1 MEQKEGVRSVN
12 IELPPQA
19 AAALELLSAA
29 GYEAV
34 VVGGAVRDALR
45 GVPAGDWDIATAAR
59 PEETERVFGRWP
71 LVETGRKHGTVTVL
85 LDGLPLEI
93 TTYRTEGAY
102 TDHRRPDSVRFT
114 ASLTEDL
121 ARRDFTVN
129 AMAYC
134 PETGLADPF
143 GGAAD
148 LAAGLLR
155 CVGEPERRFREDALR
170 ILRGLRFA
178 AALGLEAEPAT
189 ARALHGCRGLLPAV
203 SAERVQAELT
213 GLLVGPFAGRV
224 LLEYGDV
231 LAAVIPELAPM
242 LGLDQCN
249 PHHDKDLW
257 AHTAAVVDAAPAEP
271 VLRWAALLH
280 DVGKPPCFS
289 LGPDGVG
296 HFYGH
301 AGKSAELADGILARL
316 RLDNARRGRITA
328 LIRLHDL
335 PLLPPDR
342 KQVRRLLNRL
352 GPEGAAELIAL
363 HRADAAGLA
372 APYRG
377 RVREYAGVQALLDSL
392 LAERACFS
400 LRDLAVKGDDLL
412 ALGLRGRAVGEG
424 LNACLA
430 AVMAEE
436 APNDRAAL
444 LAWLKDR

>member
-1 MEQKEGVRSVN
+1 MEIR
-12 IELPPQA
+12 LPAQVK
-19 AAALELLSAA
+19 AALVRLAAA
-29 GYEAV
+29 GYDAA

-59 PEETERVFGRWP
+59 PEETERVFAGCP
-71 LVETGRKHGTVTVL
+71 MVETGLKHGTVTVL

-102 TDHRRPDSVRFT
+102 SDHRRPDAVRFT

-129 AMAYC
+129 AMAYR
-134 PETGLADPF
+134 PDGGLTDPF

-148 LAAGLLR
+148 LAAGVLR

-178 AALGLEAEPAT
+178 AALGLEPEPAT
-189 ARALHGCRGLLPAV
+189 ACALHSCRDLLSAV
-203 SAERVQAELT
+203 AAERVQAELT
-213 GLLVGPFAGRV
+213 GLLTGPFAGRV
-224 LLEYGDV
+224 LLEYGGV

-242 LGLDQCN
+242 FGLDQRN

-301 AGKSAELADGILARL
+301 AGKSAEIADAVLARL

-335 PLLPPDR
+335 PLLPPNK

-372 APYRG
+372 APYQG
-377 RVREYAGVQALLDSL
+377 RAAEYAGVQALLDDL

-436 APNDRAAL
+436 VPNDRAAL
-444 LAWLKDR
+444 LEWLRAR

>member
-1 MEQKEGVRSVN
+1 MR
-12 IELPPQA
+12 IELPAQVE
-19 AAALELLSAA
+19 AALARLAAA
-29 GYEAV
+29 GYDAA

-45 GVPAGDWDIATAAR
+45 GVPAGDWDIAAAAR
-59 PEETERVFGRWP
+59 PEETERIFSDCP
-71 LVETGRKHGTVTVL
+71 MIETGLKHGTVTVL

-102 TDHRRPDSVRFT
+102 TDHRRPDAVRFT

-129 AMAYC
+129 AMAYR

-148 LAAGLLR
+148 LAAGVLR

-178 AALGLEAEPAT
+178 ATLGLEPEPSA
-189 ARALHGCRGLLPAV
+189 ARALHNCRGLLSAV
-203 SAERVQAELT
+203 AAERVQGELT
-213 GLLVGPFAGRV
+213 GLLTGPFAGRV

-242 LGLDQCN
+242 FGLDQRN
-249 PHHDKDLW
+249 PHHDRDLW

-301 AGKSAELADGILARL
+301 ASKSADLAEAILTRL
-316 RLDNARRGRITA
+316 RLDNARRERVTA

-377 RVREYAGVQALLDSL
+377 RVEEYAGVQALLDGL

-436 APNDRAAL
+436 VPNDRAAL
-444 LAWLKDR
+444 LEWLKNR